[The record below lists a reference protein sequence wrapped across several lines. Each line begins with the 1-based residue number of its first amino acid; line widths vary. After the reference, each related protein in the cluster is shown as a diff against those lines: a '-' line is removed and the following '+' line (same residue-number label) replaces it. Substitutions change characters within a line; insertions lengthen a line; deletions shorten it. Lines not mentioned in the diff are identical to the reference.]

1 MELNLRKN
9 HFRNEGLL
17 AIASALM
24 VNTTLIT
31 LNLDKSCKMERS
43 GGASLAEMLKINTS
57 LTQLYIK
64 ESDLGY
70 DSYQL
75 ILESLEFNW
84 SLIDINLYDTLLY
97 EDGPNLTESE
107 TRRRQ
112 ILKRNKNKDDV
123 KVKTLQELT
132 LLTIR
137 SNKLAQYLRPYQN
150 VYY

>member
-1 MELNLRKN
+1 
-9 HFRNEGLL
+9 
-17 AIASALM
+17 
-24 VNTTLIT
+24 
-31 LNLDKSCKMERS
+31 MERS